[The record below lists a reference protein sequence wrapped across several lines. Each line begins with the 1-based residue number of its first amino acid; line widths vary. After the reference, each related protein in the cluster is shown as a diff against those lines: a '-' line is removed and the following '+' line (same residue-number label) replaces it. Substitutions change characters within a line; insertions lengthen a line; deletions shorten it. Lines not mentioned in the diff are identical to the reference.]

1 MAGGQKPEQS
11 PAPGAASAAGP
22 GAADA
27 AGTGAARVVVAG
39 AGFGGLST
47 LRTLRRAGLRV
58 TLVDHNIYS
67 TFQPL
72 LYQVATAGLN
82 PGDVAY
88 PVRPFAR
95 KYRARFRHGTMAGV
109 DREARQVTLADGG
122 RLGYDYLII
131 ATGISASFF
140 GIEGAAKHSLALYTR
155 RDAIILR
162 DHILAGLE
170 RMSIHP
176 AGDDVV
182 ITIVGGGAT
191 GVEVAG
197 TLAELR
203 NALGASYPEID
214 PKRVMIR
221 LVEMGPVLLP
231 PFTASLREYARRQL
245 ESRGVEVRLNT
256 AIREVTADSVTVSDG
271 QTLRSDLTVWA
282 AGVAASPEV
291 AHWGLPQGRHGLV
304 VVRPDLRVK
313 GEDRIF
319 AIGDIGY
326 VEDDPLPQL
335 SPAAMQAG
343 RHAAAQIVRLEA
355 GRDTVPFRYHNKGIM
370 ATIGRRSAVC
380 DLPRG
385 IRFRGTLAWLA
396 WLGLH
401 IFYLLGGRNRV
412 STLLNLSWRYVTW
425 RHGGGMIVG
434 DDPPEGD

>member
-1 MAGGQKPEQS
+1 MAGGQGPEQN
-11 PAPGAASAAGP
+11 PAPGAASAAAP
-22 GAADA
+22 GAP
-27 AGTGAARVVVAG
+27 RVVVAG

-47 LRTLRRAGLRV
+47 LRILRRAGLRV
-58 TLVDHNIYS
+58 TLLDHNIYS

-95 KYRARFRHGTMAGV
+95 KYRARFRHGTLASI

-162 DHILAGLE
+162 DHILAALE

-176 AGDDVV
+176 AGDLV
-182 ITIVGGGAT
+182 ITVVGGGAT

-203 NALGASYPEID
+203 NALSASYPEID
-214 PKRVMIR
+214 PKRVHIR
-221 LVEMGPVLLP
+221 LVEMGPHLLP
-231 PFTASLREYARRQL
+231 PFAGSLRQYALRQL
-245 ESRGVEVRLNT
+245 ESRGVDVRLDT
-256 AIREVTADSVTVSDG
+256 AIREVTPDSVTVSDG
-271 QTLRSDLTVWA
+271 QTLPSDLTVWA
-282 AGVAASPEV
+282 AGVAASPDIS
-291 AHWGLPQGRHGLV
+291 HWALPQGSHGLI

-319 AIGDIGY
+319 AIGDIAY

-335 SPAAMQAG
+335 AQPAMQGG

-380 DLPRG
+380 DLPTG

-396 WLGLH
+396 WLALH

-412 STLLNLSWRYVTW
+412 STLLNLSWRYLTW
-425 RHGGGMIVG
+425 RHGGGIIVG